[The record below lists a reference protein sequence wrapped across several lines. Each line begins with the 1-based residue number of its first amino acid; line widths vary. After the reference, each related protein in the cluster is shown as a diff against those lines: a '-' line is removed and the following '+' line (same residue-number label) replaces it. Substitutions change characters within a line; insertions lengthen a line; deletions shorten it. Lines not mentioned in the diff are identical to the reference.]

1 MNTQRELD
9 LAQLDAQLTIKKL
22 VEEWSKN
29 FFRQLVLPQRPVEQP
44 VQSVEELP
52 PVEGTY

>member
-29 FFRQLVLPQRPVEQP
+29 FFRQLAPPPRPVEQP

>member
-29 FFRQLVLPQRPVEQP
+29 FFRQLAPPPRPVEQP

-52 PVEGTY
+52 TVEGTY

>member
-29 FFRQLVLPQRPVEQP
+29 FFRQLAAPPRPVEQTNL
-44 VQSVEELP
+44 SSEELP